1 MWLPHVADT
10 QHGSRLPGTVNRARG
25 RRIFSQSVPPAANTC
40 SKHLQQTPAANT
52 CSSCIS
58 CLCPHLQTMSDK
70 AFHLQTAS
78 WLFIHIMSVPS
89 PADQRMTKQFTV
101 TLLAVFRRGRRRCPW
116 PCAVSTRSAC
126 SLHVLST
133 RPPWRSATAPSPSRV
148 STLP

>member
-58 CLCPHLQTMSDK
+58 YLCPHLQTMSDK

-78 WLFIHIMSVPS
+78 WLFIHIMSVCEGTCRPENDE
-89 PADQRMTKQFTV
+89 AVHRH
-101 TLLAVFRRGRRRCPW
+101 LAGCFQEGETALSMAMRSVNPQCVLFAR
-116 PCAVSTRSAC
+116 AVYEAALEKCNSSK
-126 SLHVLST
+126 SFKSK
-133 RPPWRSATAPSPSRV
+133 
-148 STLP
+148 